1 MSKRRN
7 TRSYRERQTY
17 IRQRRQA
24 DAMAERLGG
33 GTDYLYSSGSIM
45 CPICSFTMDCSKRL
59 DFNDLKSPHV
69 SYHPAHPTCPNSNR
83 AWLLPRFYCQPV
95 PQSKVEAILEA
106 EKQKWEQTMKEL
118 AAGVAGAAGSS
129 TNTTEPFLPFGI
141 YNIYNVD
148 VVCRSR

>member
-1 MSKRRN
+1 MSRASKRNHSWRD
-7 TRSYRERQTY
+7 RQTY

-33 GTDYLYSSGSIM
+33 GTDCLYIIGNIV
-45 CPICSFTMDCSKRL
+45 CPICSFTMECPKRL
-59 DFNDLKSPHV
+59 DFNDLKSPYV

-83 AWLLPRFYCQPV
+83 AWLVPRVYCQPV

-106 EKQKWEQTMKEL
+106 EKQRWAQTMKEL

-129 TNTTEPFLPFGI
+129 TNTTGPFTP
-141 YNIYNVD
+141 
-148 VVCRSR
+148 